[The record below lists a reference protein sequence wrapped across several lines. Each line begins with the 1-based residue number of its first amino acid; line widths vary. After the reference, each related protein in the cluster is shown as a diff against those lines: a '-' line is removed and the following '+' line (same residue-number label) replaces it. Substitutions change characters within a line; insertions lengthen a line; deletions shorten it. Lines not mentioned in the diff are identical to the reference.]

1 LARNKEYPIPFVAAN
16 EAFGYWFLPP
26 SWFATGAGS
35 GFGFAKKADV
45 VR

>member
-16 EAFGYWFLPP
+16 EAFGYWFLP